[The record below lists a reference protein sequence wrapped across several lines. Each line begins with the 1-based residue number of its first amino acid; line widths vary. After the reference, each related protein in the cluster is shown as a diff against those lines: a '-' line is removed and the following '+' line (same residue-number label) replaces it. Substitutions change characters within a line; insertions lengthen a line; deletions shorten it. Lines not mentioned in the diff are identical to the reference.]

1 MFLILDTIL
10 TQNESFN
17 VEEKLAEIVPD
28 VVPPAAAEVL
38 SKESEGIVENSETL
52 LEKEEA
58 TAVTAGVATAALV
71 TGVAAAAAAATA
83 AASSEK
89 KTPKP
94 KTSLTAKKP
103 ATTSATA
110 KNAAP
115 KVPTPSKFF
124 TKLLL

>member
-1 MFLILDTIL
+1 MYNLFLILDTIL

-28 VVPPAAAEVL
+28 VVPPVAAEVL

-58 TAVTAGVATAALV
+58 TAVTVGVAAAALV
-71 TGVAAAAAAATA
+71 TGVAGAAATA
-83 AASSEK
+83 VASSEK

-103 ATTSATA
+103 ATTSTAAA

-124 TKLLL
+124 TKL